1 MIPGTASVRSATR
14 APVSAPCAD
23 SVDSTDFTADDS
35 TGDSTGDAAG
45 DIRPLGLAPFF
56 PAVRRA
62 EPLFRDWMVGHR
74 DVLFGWAMARA
85 QDAAARRGLA
95 ESAVAIQRL
104 RGSSEFLAWLYGT
117 AVQLAH
123 AEATRGGLA
132 EPALA
137 GLAPEL
143 RTVLRLVS
151 RGGLRPEE
159 ATALQAQ
166 RLGFVRC
173 RLLQTR
179 LQR

>member
-1 MIPGTASVRSATR
+1 MNPGTAPVRSTNR
-14 APVSAPCAD
+14 PPVSASRAD
-23 SVDSTDFTADDS
+23 P
-35 TGDSTGDAAG
+35 GDSTGFATEGSTGDNADDTTG

-85 QDAAARRGLA
+85 QDPAARRGLA
-95 ESAVAIQRL
+95 ETAVAIQRL

-123 AEATRGGLA
+123 AEAASGGLA

>member
-1 MIPGTASVRSATR
+1 MNPGTAPVRSTNR
-14 APVSAPCAD
+14 PPVSASRAD
-23 SVDSTDFTADDS
+23 P
-35 TGDSTGDAAG
+35 GDSTGDTTGDTTG

-62 EPLFRDWMVGHR
+62 EPLFRDWMVDHR

-85 QDAAARRGLA
+85 PDPAARRSLA
-95 ESAVAIQRL
+95 ETAVAIQRL

-123 AEATRGGLA
+123 AEAASGGLA

>member
-1 MIPGTASVRSATR
+1 MTLSTAPIRTATR
-14 APVSAPCAD
+14 PPVSAGL
-23 SVDSTDFTADDS
+23 VDSGATTDHT
-35 TGDSTGDAAG
+35 TGN
-45 DIRPLGLAPFF
+45 IRPIGLAPFF
-56 PAVRRA
+56 PAVRTA
-62 EPLFRDWMVGHR
+62 EPLFRDWMAGHR

-85 QDAAARRGLA
+85 QNTAARRCFA
-95 ESAVAIQRL
+95 ETAVAIQRL
-104 RGSSEFLAWLYGT
+104 RGSAEFLAWLYGT

-123 AEATRGGLA
+123 AEAASGGLP

>member
-1 MIPGTASVRSATR
+1 MNPGTAPVRSTSR
-14 APVSAPCAD
+14 PPVSTSLAD
-23 SVDSTDFTADDS
+23 PSDS
-35 TGDSTGDAAG
+35 TGDTADDTTG
-45 DIRPLGLAPFF
+45 DIRPIGRAPFF
-56 PAVRRA
+56 PAVRTA

-74 DVLFGWAMARA
+74 DMLFGWAMARA
-85 QDAAARRGLA
+85 QDPAARRCLA
-95 ESAVAIQRL
+95 ETAVAIQRL
-104 RGSSEFLAWLYGT
+104 RGSAEFLAWLYGT

-123 AEATRGGLA
+123 AEAARGGLP

>member
-1 MIPGTASVRSATR
+1 MTPGTAPVRSATR

-23 SVDSTDFTADDS
+23 SGDSTGFTADDNS
-35 TGDSTGDAAG
+35 DDTAR

-85 QDAAARRGLA
+85 QDPAARRGLA
-95 ESAVAIQRL
+95 ETAVAIQRL
-104 RGSSEFLAWLYGT
+104 RGPSEFLAWLYGT

-123 AEATRGGLA
+123 AEAARGGLA

>member
-1 MIPGTASVRSATR
+1 MTPGAAPVRSATR
-14 APVSAPCAD
+14 PPVSAALAD
-23 SVDSTDFTADDS
+23 PGGS
-35 TGDSTGDAAG
+35 TGDTTDDTTGN
-45 DIRPLGLAPFF
+45 IRPIGLAPFF
-56 PAVRRA
+56 PAVRTA

-74 DVLFGWAMARA
+74 DVLFGWARARA
-85 QDAAARRGLA
+85 QDTAARRCFA
-95 ESAVAIQRL
+95 ETAVAIQRL
-104 RGSSEFLAWLYGT
+104 RGSAEFLAWLYGT

-123 AEATRGGLA
+123 AEAARGGLP

>member
-1 MIPGTASVRSATR
+1 MATVSAAPRSAAHPPVPAPACDTR
-14 APVSAPCAD
+14 A
-23 SVDSTDFTADDS
+23 STHAS
-35 TGDSTGDAAG
+35 TRASTRDGPS
-45 DIRPLGLAPFF
+45 IRLAQFF
-56 PAVRRA
+56 PVLRTA
-62 EPLFRDWMVGHR
+62 EPLFRDWMAAHR
-74 DVLFGWAMARA
+74 DVLFGWTMARTPNPV
-85 QDAAARRGLA
+85 ARRDLA
-95 ESAVAIQRL
+95 QTAVAVQRL
-104 RGSSEFLAWLYGT
+104 RGSAEFGAWLYGT

-123 AEATRGGLA
+123 AEAAGGGLP

-143 RTVLRLVS
+143 RAVLRLVS

>member
-1 MIPGTASVRSATR
+1 MATVSALPRSA
-14 APVSAPCAD
+14 AQLPVPAS
-23 SVDSTDFTADDS
+23 
-35 TGDSTGDAAG
+35 AG
-45 DIRPLGLAPFF
+45 DPQSSTHDDKPVRLAQFF
-56 PAVRRA
+56 PVVRAA
-62 EPLFRDWMVGHR
+62 EPLFRDWMAAHR
-74 DVLFGWAMARA
+74 DVLFGWTMARA
-85 QDAAARRGLA
+85 YNPVARRDLA
-95 ESAVAIQRL
+95 ATAVAIQRL
-104 RGSSEFLAWLYGT
+104 RGSAEFGAWLYGT

-123 AEATRGGLA
+123 AEAVCGGLP

-143 RTVLRLVS
+143 RAVLRLVS

>member
-1 MIPGTASVRSATR
+1 MTPGTALVRSTPRPA
-14 APVSAPCAD
+14 VSVSLANPGD
-23 SVDSTDFTADDS
+23 TSGDTAGN
-35 TGDSTGDAAG
+35 TAG
-45 DIRPLGLAPFF
+45 NIQPIGLAPLF
-56 PAVRRA
+56 PVVRTA

-74 DVLFGWAMARA
+74 DVLFGWAMVRA
-85 QDAAARRGLA
+85 QDTAARRCLA
-95 ESAVAIQRL
+95 ETAVAIQRL
-104 RGSSEFLAWLYGT
+104 RGSAEFLAWLYGT

-123 AEATRGGLA
+123 AEAANGGLP

>member
-1 MIPGTASVRSATR
+1 M
-14 APVSAPCAD
+14 SAPAGGPQA
-23 SVDSTDFTADDS
+23 STPDVSPARLAQFY
-35 TGDSTGDAAG
+35 
-45 DIRPLGLAPFF
+45 PLLRTP
-56 PAVRRA
+56 
-62 EPLFRDWMVGHR
+62 EPLFRDWMVDHR
-74 DVLFGWAMARA
+74 DVLFGWMMARTPHPV
-85 QDAAARRGLA
+85 ARRDLA
-95 ESAVAIQRL
+95 ETAVAIQRL
-104 RGSSEFLAWLYGT
+104 RGSAEFGAWLYGT

-123 AEATRGGLA
+123 AEIAGGGLP

-143 RTVLRLVS
+143 RAVLRLVS

>member
-1 MIPGTASVRSATR
+1 MAIVSASARLTVHAPLPAPAANPQHSTR
-14 APVSAPCAD
+14 AGQP
-23 SVDSTDFTADDS
+23 
-35 TGDSTGDAAG
+35 
-45 DIRPLGLAPFF
+45 RQLAPFL
-56 PAVRRA
+56 PAARTA

-74 DVLFGWAMARA
+74 DMLFGWMMARTL
-85 QDAAARRGLA
+85 QPVVRRDLA
-95 ESAVAIQRL
+95 ETAVAIQRL
-104 RGSSEFLAWLYGT
+104 RGPGEFLTWLYGT

-123 AEATRGGLA
+123 TEAACGGLT
-132 EPALA
+132 EPALT

-143 RTVLRLVS
+143 RAVLRMVS

-159 ATALQAQ
+159 AMALQAQ